1 MPITKLFVAT
11 KAFIRHED
19 KILIL
24 RESGTYADGTNS
36 GKYDVVGGRM
46 EMGQRFDD
54 SLRREIREE
63 TGLEVTIGQPF
74 FVNEW
79 RPVVRGEEWQI
90 VGIFFECTSA
100 TDAVTLSAD
109 HAAFEWIHPK
119 DYASYPMIE
128 NLQPAFETYLTH
140 KL

>member
-1 MPITKLFVAT
+1 MPISKLFVAT

-24 RESGTYADGTNS
+24 RESGTYADGTNQ
-36 GKYDVVGGRM
+36 GRCDVVGGRM

-54 SLRREIREE
+54 SLRREIMEE

-79 RPVVRGEEWQI
+79 RPVVKDEEWQI
-90 VGIFFECTSA
+90 VGIFFECLADS
-100 TDAVTLSAD
+100 TDVTLSAD
-109 HAAFEWIHPK
+109 HGEYLWIDPK
-119 DYASYPMIE
+119 KYTEYPIIDNLSVVFQAYNAS
-128 NLQPAFETYLTH
+128 H
-140 KL
+140 V